1 MKRITFGL
9 LAVTAALSLAGCA
22 HDQTAVSTEKSMQQ
36 NYTAYQAK
44 QATEANIKL
53 GLNYLRQ
60 GNTAMAKNKLY
71 KAVTETPKL
80 AKAQYSWGY
89 YLNQVGEHKAA
100 QAAYEK
106 ALKLAPNDPD
116 VLNSYGVFLCLNKQP
131 KQSLSYFKKAAEV
144 PGFQYAG
151 LAYRNAGLCALD
163 IPDQVAAQH
172 FFEHAVKVNNKLP
185 LAYLHLAEIYSNQ
198 KHYQKAQQSLASYQ
212 KLVAKPSAAAQK
224 LAKHLQMIQQQLQAQ
239 QQAEQAK
246 AQQIAQPQQSQPAVP
261 KLDLAAA
268 AHHN

>member
-9 LAVTAALSLAGCA
+9 LVVTAALGLVGCA
-22 HDQTAVSTEKSMQQ
+22 HDQVGVSTEKTMQQ

-44 QATEANIKL
+44 QAAEANIKL

-60 GNTAMAKNKLY
+60 GNTAMAKKKLY
-71 KAVTETPKL
+71 KAVTEAPKL

-106 ALKLAPNDPD
+106 ALTLAPNDPD

-131 KQSLSYFKKAAEV
+131 KQSIDYFKKAAEV

-198 KHYQKAQQSLASYQ
+198 QYYQKAQQSLAAYQ

-224 LAKHLQMIQQQLQAQ
+224 LAKHLQMIQQQMQAKQQAEHTKKVQAQ
-239 QQAEQAK
+239 QTA
-246 AQQIAQPQQSQPAVP
+246 P
-261 KLDLAAA
+261 KLDSTAAA
-268 AHHN
+268 QHN